1 MQLPRESLILGP
13 VQGTAA
19 QARARAAS
27 ASSVPQKEGKAMKIA
42 IIGATGN
49 IGTRLV
55 NEALN
60 RHHAVTAIARDPSK
74 LAKRPG
80 LVTTPGDITK
90 PDTLLPLLKGHDA
103 IISSLRFS
111 TVDPQRLID
120 LVRRSEVKRYLV
132 VGGAASLE
140 IAPGQMLLDAP
151 NFPEA
156 YKPEAS
162 KAKAFLDVLR
172 PISDLD
178 WTFLSPSAF
187 IGPGERTGKFR
198 LADNTLL
205 TGPDGKSSIS
215 YEDYAV
221 AMIDEVENPKHIRAR
236 FTVGY

>member
-1 MQLPRESLILGP
+1 
-13 VQGTAA
+13 
-19 QARARAAS
+19 
-27 ASSVPQKEGKAMKIA
+27 MKIA

-74 LAKRPG
+74 LTKRPG
-80 LVTTPGDITK
+80 LVATAGDITK
-90 PDTLLPLLKGHDA
+90 PDELLPLLKNHDA
-103 IISSLRFS
+103 IISSLRYNGLNG
-111 TVDPQRLID
+111 QGLID
-120 LVRRSEVKRYLV
+120 LVRRSGVKRYLV

-140 IAPGQMLLDAP
+140 IAPGQILLNAP
-151 NFPEA
+151 NFPDA
-156 YKPEAS
+156 YRPEAS
-162 KAKAFLDVLR
+162 AAKAFLDTLR
-172 PISDLD
+172 TVNDLD

-205 TGPDGKSSIS
+205 TAPDGKSSIS

-221 AMIDEVENPKHIRAR
+221 AMIDELETPKHLRAR